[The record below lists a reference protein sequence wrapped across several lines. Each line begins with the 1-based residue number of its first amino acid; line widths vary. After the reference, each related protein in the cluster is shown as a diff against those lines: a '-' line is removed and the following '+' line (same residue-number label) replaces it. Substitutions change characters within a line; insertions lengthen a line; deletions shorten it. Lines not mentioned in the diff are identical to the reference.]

1 MKNLSSSCVLVKMFQ
16 KFLIVSYLERQRYI
30 IMCFNWLKK
39 KSSNETKL
47 NDLVL
52 VIPAY
57 QNVLVNPISLG
68 SSEPVSIKY

>member
-1 MKNLSSSCVLVKMFQ
+1 MCPCENVPEISDCILSGKAKIHNNVLQLV
-16 KFLIVSYLERQRYI
+16 
-30 IMCFNWLKK
+30 KK

-57 QNVLVNPISLG
+57 QNVLMNPISLG